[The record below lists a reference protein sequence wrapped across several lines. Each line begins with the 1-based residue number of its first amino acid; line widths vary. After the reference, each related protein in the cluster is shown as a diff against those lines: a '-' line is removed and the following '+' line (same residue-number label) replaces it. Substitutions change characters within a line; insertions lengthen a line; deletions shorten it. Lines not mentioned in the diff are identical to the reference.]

1 MAADGGAGAQAC
13 QRGLP
18 IEVRHDKAP
27 KPFAGMRGPDQQTDE
42 RAARGRQLQQRIGR
56 QRILNKQ
63 AIGHEAARAK
73 HGREI
78 GSAKPMGMEIRQV
91 WLGHG
96 LDNTLQRVEIVKTPW
111 TLLQREQMM
120 NQSACQPY
128 ALAWLFLSK
137 RCLQVLS

>member
-18 IEVRHDKAP
+18 IEVFDNEAS
-27 KPFAGMRGPDQQTDE
+27 KPFAGVRGPDQQTDE

-56 QRILNKQ
+56 QRVLNKQ
-63 AIGHEAARAK
+63 TLGHETARAK

-91 WLGHG
+91 
-96 LDNTLQRVEIVKTPW
+96 
-111 TLLQREQMM
+111 
-120 NQSACQPY
+120 
-128 ALAWLFLSK
+128 
-137 RCLQVLS
+137 